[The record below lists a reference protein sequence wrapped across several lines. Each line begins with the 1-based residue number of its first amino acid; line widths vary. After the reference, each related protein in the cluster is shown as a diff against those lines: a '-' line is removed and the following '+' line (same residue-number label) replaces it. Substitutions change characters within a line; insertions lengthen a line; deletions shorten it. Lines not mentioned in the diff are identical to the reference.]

1 MQENVVKISDIL
13 NHRYDPYYYST
24 EFIELKKQLQ
34 KVYSVHIG
42 SIIESWNRGDG
53 PREGYYTENKE
64 MGVPFIRINNLSN
77 HSVTMKDI
85 KYINREIHNTKL
97 KRTQISPNDLIF
109 AISGTK
115 DNLGTVSIVPDT
127 IKEANL
133 NSALVKLNL
142 SQDKV
147 IPMYFCYLFDLN
159 IIRKQINYI
168 GKGAAQNNLN
178 NDEISEIIIPLP
190 SKEKQKYIIE
200 VMNNANNIKYQK
212 LKGANELLASIDEFV
227 LDALNIKLLPYSK
240 EKIYITKMSNILGS
254 RFDSDYNQKCFS
266 YIYNFLTKQHY
277 DILKNLLIYYKK
289 GTEVGTS
296 QYTEQ
301 GLPFIRV
308 SDFNSYGLTYSD
320 NTKFIPVD
328 YFNELKDF
336 SPQIGDILFSK
347 DGTIGNSL
355 LIDKNIEGIIS
366 GGIIRLHPNKDKVNP
381 QYLSAVLSLNIY
393 KQFFDRNSIGAI
405 IKHLNI
411 EELLNLPI
419 PLPDKKIQDEIANY
433 VSETIKTAKILKEE
447 ANRELEN
454 AKQKVEKILLL
465 GE

>member
-1 MQENVVKISDIL
+1 MQENVIKISDIL
-13 NHRYDPYYYST
+13 NHRYDPYYYSV

-34 KVYSVHIG
+34 KVHSVHIG

-77 HSVTMKDI
+77 HYVTMKDI
-85 KYINREIHNTKL
+85 KYITREIHNTKL

-142 SQDKV
+142 FQDKV
-147 IPMYFCYLFDLN
+147 IPMYFCYLFDLDL
-159 IIRKQINYI
+159 IRKQINYI

-178 NDEISEIIIPLP
+178 NNEISEIIIPLP
-190 SKEKQKYIIE
+190 SKEKQKYIIDI
-200 VMNNANNIKYQK
+200 MDNANSTKYQK
-212 LKGANELLASIDEFV
+212 LKNADDLLASIDDFV
-227 LDALNIKLLPYSK
+227 LYALNIKLPQLKK
-240 EKIYITKMSNILGS
+240 EKAYTTQISNILGS
-254 RFDSDYNQKCFS
+254 RFDPDYNQECFS
-266 YIYNFLTKQHY
+266 YIYNSLTNHNY
-277 DILKNLLIYYKK
+277 DILKNLLVYYKK

-301 GLPFIRV
+301 GIPFIRV

-320 NTKFIPVD
+320 TTKFISVD

-355 LIDKNIEGIIS
+355 LIDENINGIIS

-381 QYLSAVLSLNIY
+381 RYLSAMLSLNIY

-419 PLPDKKIQDEIANY
+419 PLPDKNIQDKIANY
-433 VSETIKTAKILKEE
+433 VLETIKTAKTLKEE

-454 AKQKVEKILLL
+454 AKQKVEKILL